1 MPKDIHPLPN
11 DLGAYV
17 SALGVEDRAK
27 LHTSHEC

>member
-27 LHTSHEC
+27 LQT